1 MDEHAF
7 LVSRGPKSLTLTC
20 RIFAKKNS
28 QMMCSI
34 SSTESYIHRD
44 CGMST
49 PANLGASVNHLGS
62 FWLRNAQV
70 DNSNE

>member
-7 LVSRGPKSLTLTC
+7 LVSRDPQMKTLAC

-49 PANLGASVNHLGS
+49 PANLGG
-62 FWLRNAQV
+62 QC
-70 DNSNE
+70 